1 MLEFDHIALTVTNL
15 EGSINFYKVL
25 GYKVETVF
33 EEEDYR
39 WASLLLGDTSLELFQ
54 IKNKKWPKIYHVA
67 YNFTDEKEAISIA
80 KSLGYEKED
89 LDIFFG
95 DLNRESFFLED
106 KDNISI
112 QLIRKK

>member
-54 IKNKKWPKIYHVA
+54 IKNKK
-67 YNFTDEKEAISIA
+67 
-80 KSLGYEKED
+80 
-89 LDIFFG
+89 
-95 DLNRESFFLED
+95 
-106 KDNISI
+106 
-112 QLIRKK
+112 

>member
-54 IKNKKWPKIYHVA
+54 IKNVPKYIMLPTILQMKKRQYRLQNH
-67 YNFTDEKEAISIA
+67 
-80 KSLGYEKED
+80 
-89 LDIFFG
+89 
-95 DLNRESFFLED
+95 
-106 KDNISI
+106 
-112 QLIRKK
+112 

>member
-39 WASLLLGDTSLELFQ
+39 
-54 IKNKKWPKIYHVA
+54 
-67 YNFTDEKEAISIA
+67 
-80 KSLGYEKED
+80 
-89 LDIFFG
+89 
-95 DLNRESFFLED
+95 
-106 KDNISI
+106 
-112 QLIRKK
+112 